1 VTRLIM
7 VAIAAGISL
16 LVASCGSSDGGP
28 EPGGGSG
35 GSTSDGSVAGD
46 AAEGPFECLKEGNI
60 ARRKSDGDTEPCGL
74 ERCTAQNGCGVPGA
88 LGCETDDDCVSSTL
102 EAGWQVDYP
111 VKCIA
116 GGCGPVTPPPGH

>member
-1 VTRLIM
+1 MSRFIM
-7 VAIAAGISL
+7 TTLGAGLSL

-28 EPGGGSG
+28 GPGGGSG
-35 GSTSDGSVAGD
+35 GTMGDGAVASD
-46 AAEGPFECLKEGNI
+46 AAEGPFECLQGNV

-74 ERCTAQNGCGVPGA
+74 ERCTVQDGCGA

-111 VKCIA
+111 VKCNA
-116 GGCGPVTPPPGH
+116 GGCDYVSPPPGH

>member
-1 VTRLIM
+1 MTRLIM

-35 GSTSDGSVAGD
+35 GSTNDGSVAGD

-60 ARRKSDGDTEPCGL
+60 ARRKSDGDKQPCGL
-74 ERCTAQNGCGVPGA
+74 ERCTVQDGCGA

-102 EAGWQVDYP
+102 EAGWHVDYP

-116 GGCGPVTPPPGH
+116 GGCDYVPPPPGH